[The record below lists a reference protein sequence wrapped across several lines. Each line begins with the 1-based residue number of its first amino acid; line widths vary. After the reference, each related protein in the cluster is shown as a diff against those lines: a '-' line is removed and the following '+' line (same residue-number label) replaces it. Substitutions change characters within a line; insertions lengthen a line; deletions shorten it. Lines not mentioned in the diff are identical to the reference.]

1 MRIKSKIF
9 IIIIL
14 FVILLIYYFLNK
26 SLNIGIPCLFHEI
39 TGLYCPGCG
48 VTRLVFSLLK
58 LDFYRAFRANPLIF
72 ILLIISSIYL
82 VIKFLLNKI
91 WKINLTI
98 PNYIYYIILVIVI
111 LFGILRNIPGFEFL
125 IPSKMI
131 SLWLLFNTYI
141 FFYNLNSSIKFDKIF
156 V

>member
-48 VTRLVFSLLK
+48 VTKLTFSLLE
-58 LDFYRAFRANPLIF
+58 LDFYQAFRANPLIF
-72 ILLIISSIYL
+72 ILLILAIIYYL
-82 VIKFLLNKI
+82 IKIILNKLF
-91 WKINLTI
+91 KINITI
-98 PNYIYYIILVIVI
+98 PNYVYYILLVITI
-111 LFGILRNIPGFEFL
+111 LFGVLRNIPGFEFL
-125 IPSKMI
+125 ISVDY
-131 SLWLLFNTYI
+131 F
-141 FFYNLNSSIKFDKIF
+141 
-156 V
+156 